1 MHLLHAYNSSHVQFF
16 LRIKHDCT
24 MKKQFVLCVAA
35 GMLATGV
42 VKAEVSP
49 DTSQT
54 VNHTGKEVVVTASRL
69 EELKKEVTTNVTVIT
84 RKQIEDSP
92 AQDLGELLAEQ
103 SIGHIQKYPGA
114 LTSVGIRGFRSDSHG
129 NDLRG
134 KILILIDGRR
144 AGTGNLAKLMTDN
157 VEKVEI
163 IRGPGAVQY
172 GSAAIGGVINVI
184 TRKGEGEP
192 SFFAEQEVGTFDY
205 KKTTGG
211 VAGTLGDFD
220 YSATVSIANMG
231 DYKTGEDEKYFN
243 TGYDD
248 DIRGSVNLGYEFYPG
263 NRIGLTYTHF
273 EVDKA
278 GTPGELA
285 NNDRD
290 DYKKTRNRSIDVN
303 YTGKTADDRF
313 AWMARYF
320 VGEDKDAWYD
330 PTGSNPTFWDDGIP
344 FKKSTDQQGAQAQV
358 SYVEKNFTV
367 TTGVDWM
374 NYDLEQNE
382 YTPRESEY
390 DDMGYFALVKGL
402 LFDRR
407 LVLTA
412 GLRYDDYTVKYNRD
426 ETTPETS
433 EDSDSFVKSFGIAY
447 HVSDNVKLRASYGEG
462 FQIPDAQELAADYV
476 VDNWLGTKHYMG
488 NPDLEPEESYTVDGG
503 IEVTVDGFTS
513 SLTVFTTEY
522 DNFIEQVE
530 IAPDVLSWKN
540 QDSATV
546 TGIEGEISYVFPVS
560 LAGSRFFM
568 EPYASGTY
576 LTEYDKHFD
585 DGSPDEVIRYIPEW
599 NLSTGVRLRDANGF
613 SGMFNLA
620 YFGETEVQDWSS
632 WPAKDVTKGG
642 FYVASMSLAK
652 KFPLGNSKSSSVT
665 VRGSVENLFDR
676 NYEYVLGFPMPGRAF
691 TLGLRFDI

>member
-1 MHLLHAYNSSHVQFF
+1 
-16 LRIKHDCT
+16 
-24 MKKQFVLCVAA
+24 MKKQFVLFVAA
-35 GMLATGV
+35 GLLATGV
-42 VKAEVSP
+42 VKAEVSS
-49 DTSQT
+49 DTSAT
-54 VNHTGKEVVVTASRL
+54 VSHTGKEVVVTAGRL
-69 EELKKEVTTNVTVIT
+69 EELKKDVTTNVTVIT

-134 KILILIDGRR
+134 KILVLIDGRR

-157 VEKVEI
+157 VERIEI

-184 TRKGEGEP
+184 TRKGEGKP
-192 SFFAEQEVGTFDY
+192 SFFMEQEIGTY
-205 KKTTGG
+205 GYMKTASG

-231 DYKTGEDEKYFN
+231 DYKTGADEKYFN

-273 EVDKA
+273 EIDRA
-278 GTPGELA
+278 GTPDQLV

-290 DYKKTRNRSIDVN
+290 DYKKTSNRSVDFN
-303 YTGKTADDRF
+303 YTGKSTDDRF
-313 AWMARYF
+313 SWMARYF
-320 VGEDKDAWYD
+320 VGKDKDASYD
-330 PTGSNPTFWDDGIP
+330 PVGSNPTFWDDGFP
-344 FKKSTDQQGAQAQV
+344 FIKQTDQQGAQAQV
-358 SYVEKNFTV
+358 SYVEKNVTV
-367 TTGVDWM
+367 TTGIDWLS
-374 NYDLEQNE
+374 YDLEQND

-390 DDMGYFALVKGL
+390 DDMGYFALLKGL
-402 LFDRR
+402 LFDQR

-426 ETTPETS
+426 AATPETS
-433 EDSDSFVKSFGIAY
+433 QDSDSFVKSFGMAY

-462 FQIPDAQELAADYV
+462 FQIPDAEELAADYV
-476 VDNWLGTKHYMG
+476 ITDWMGTNHYIG
-488 NPDLEPEESYTVDGG
+488 NPDLKPEESYTIDGG
-503 IEVTVDGFTS
+503 IEVSVDGFTS

-522 DNFIEQVE
+522 DNFIERIE
-530 IAPDVLSWKN
+530 IAPNEFSWQN
-540 QDSATV
+540 QDNATI
-546 TGIEGEISYVFPVS
+546 TGIEGELSYVFPVS
-560 LAGSRFFM
+560 LAGNQFFM

-599 NLSTGVRLRDANGF
+599 NLSTGVRLRDAEGF
-613 SGMFNLA
+613 SGVFNLA
-620 YFGETEVQDWSS
+620 YFGKTEIQDWST
-632 WPAKDVTKGG
+632 WPATEVTKGG
-642 FYVASMSLAK
+642 FYVANMSLAK
-652 KFPLGNSKSSSVT
+652 KFALGNANATSVT
-665 VRGSVENLFDR
+665 VKGSVENLFDR
-676 NYEYVLGFPMPGRAF
+676 NYEYVLGYPMPGRTF
-691 TLGLRFDI
+691 TLGVRVDI

>member
-16 LRIKHDCT
+16 SRIKHDCT
-24 MKKQFVLCVAA
+24 MKKQFVLLAAA
-35 GMLATGV
+35 GMLASGV
-42 VKAEVSP
+42 AKAEVSP
-49 DTSQT
+49 KTAKHTS
-54 VNHTGKEVVVTASRL
+54 KEVVVTASRL
-69 EELKKEVTTNVTVIT
+69 EESKRDVTTNVTVIT

-157 VEKVEI
+157 VERVEI

-184 TRKGEGEP
+184 TRKGEGMP
-192 SFFAEQEVGTFDY
+192 SFFMEQEVGTY
-205 KKTTGG
+205 GYMKTASG

-220 YSATVSIANMG
+220 YSATVSIASMD

-273 EVDKA
+273 EIDRA
-278 GTPGELA
+278 GTPDELSK
-285 NNDRD
+285 NDRD
-290 DYKKTRNRSIDVN
+290 DYKRTSNRSVDFN
-303 YTGKTADDRF
+303 YTGKTADDHF
-313 AWMARYF
+313 SWMARYF

-330 PTGSNPTFWDDGIP
+330 PVGSNPTGYDDGIP

-374 NYDLEQNE
+374 NYDLEQNTF
-382 YTPRESEY
+382 TPRDSEY
-390 DDMGYFALVKGL
+390 DDMGYFALLKGL
-402 LFDRR
+402 LFDQR

-426 ETTPETS
+426 EATPETS

-476 VDNWLGTKHYMG
+476 VSWSGSHYVG
-488 NPDLEPEESYTVDGG
+488 NPDLEPEESYTIDGG
-503 IEVTVDGFTS
+503 IEVTLDGFTS

-530 IAPDVLSWKN
+530 IAPDEFTWQN

-546 TGIEGEISYVFPVS
+546 TGIEGEVSYVFPFS
-560 LAGSRFFM
+560 LLGNRFFM

-585 DGSPDEVIRYIPEW
+585 DGSSDEVIRYIPEW
-599 NLSTGVRLRDANGF
+599 NLSTGVRLRDSSGF

-620 YFGETEVQDWSS
+620 YFGETEVQKWVGWS
-632 WPAKDVTKGG
+632 AKDVTKGG

-652 KFPLGNSKSSSVT
+652 KFPIGNSKSSSVT

-676 NYEYVLGFPMPGRAF
+676 NYEYVLGFPMPGRTFA
-691 TLGLRFDI
+691 LGVRFDI